1 MHSILK
7 YSVLVLL
14 AVLLG
19 GCGDGPSETAH
30 PLFVKYRKARSEK
43 EYREA
48 SEYLKRYLKVRPESK
63 IAHLEMASLCDEN
76 LDDPLGAIYH
86 YRCFL
91 EADPHS
97 PQRHDVTKW
106 LEAAQRKFYN
116 NTKVKLN
123 DPEDVVSLQDTL
135 YETEQGLKLTQ
146 TENRRLL
153 DLVNNLKDQAAKLD
167 YELKLKTI
175 DATDVSI
182 LKDQLRE
189 STANVKQ
196 LEIYRDSLT
205 REDKNKEQR
214 LAELRKSLEIQNR
227 IIEDLRSQLDASSR
241 EAAKIPDMLLQYRK
255 LEETNAKL
263 KQELDELRQSLKT
276 ITTPAVK
283 DVIP

>member
-1 MHSILK
+1 M
-7 YSVLVLL
+7 
-14 AVLLG
+14 
-19 GCGDGPSETAH
+19 
-30 PLFVKYRKARSEK
+30 
-43 EYREA
+43 
-48 SEYLKRYLKVRPESK
+48 
-63 IAHLEMASLCDEN
+63 
-76 LDDPLGAIYH
+76 
-86 YRCFL
+86 
-91 EADPHS
+91 
-97 PQRHDVTKW
+97 
-106 LEAAQRKFYN
+106 
-116 NTKVKLN
+116 
-123 DPEDVVSLQDTL
+123 VSLQDTL

>member
-97 PQRHDVTKW
+97 PQRHDVTK
-106 LEAAQRKFYN
+106 
-116 NTKVKLN
+116 
-123 DPEDVVSLQDTL
+123 
-135 YETEQGLKLTQ
+135 
-146 TENRRLL
+146 
-153 DLVNNLKDQAAKLD
+153 
-167 YELKLKTI
+167 
-175 DATDVSI
+175 
-182 LKDQLRE
+182 
-189 STANVKQ
+189 
-196 LEIYRDSLT
+196 
-205 REDKNKEQR
+205 
-214 LAELRKSLEIQNR
+214 
-227 IIEDLRSQLDASSR
+227 
-241 EAAKIPDMLLQYRK
+241 
-255 LEETNAKL
+255 
-263 KQELDELRQSLKT
+263 
-276 ITTPAVK
+276 
-283 DVIP
+283 